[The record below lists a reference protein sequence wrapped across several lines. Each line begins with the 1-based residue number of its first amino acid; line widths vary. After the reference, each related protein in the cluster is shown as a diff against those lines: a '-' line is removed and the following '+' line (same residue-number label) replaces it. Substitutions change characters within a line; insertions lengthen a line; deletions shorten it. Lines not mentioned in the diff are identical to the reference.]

1 METKYQEQTGVFTR
15 TENGALQ
22 LRSTGNA
29 CLDLFAEIAS
39 ARNMVQESPE
49 ALEGLF
55 LEAYAEE
62 AATAVSILF
71 WSRSVRSGAG
81 ERSVFLHLLELLWA
95 LSPETVR
102 DNLSLPGE
110 LGCYRDYVQV
120 AERIPSLR
128 EEVVSIFAEGVRTK
142 NYYACKW
149 LPRRSALWA
158 AVRAS
163 LGMSNGDFR
172 RAVAAASPTVEQLL
186 AAGKPEA
193 VEYDKLPTQAL
204 NRYRALF
211 ARRDKERFFRTLA
224 EKKLNSAAGYPHE
237 LFRPWFGRLP
247 QGLTREELKC
257 IIDAQWRHLE
267 NFLPA
272 EGGSILP
279 VLDTSGSMW
288 WGSAVTPHQVAY
300 PLALY
305 CAERLCGPF
314 RNRVCSFSSQARWL
328 ELPEGDSVTDRMEAL
343 LQYNIVESTNVAD
356 VFRLLLE
363 TARRSGVGKEVMPR
377 CLLILSDMQFDAGAE
392 YDETLMDRLRLDFKY
407 AGYEFPAIVY
417 WNLNATNTGAP
428 DTIRDNVAM
437 VSGFSPRI
445 LRAVFSS
452 DYSLAARRSRQLN
465 PLEVME
471 HALAPI
477 RAVLNL
483 SRWAPL
489 PRALARSVSNRTRG
503 KSCRLPVDFLSA
515 V

>member
-1 METKYQEQTGVFTR
+1 METKEQAQVGVFTR

-22 LRSTGNA
+22 LRSTGSA

-55 LEAYAEE
+55 LEAYA
-62 AATAVSILF
+62 ADAVTAVSILF
-71 WSRSVRSGAG
+71 WCRSVRSGAG
-81 ERSVFLHLLELLWA
+81 ERSVFLHLLELLWE

-102 DNLSLPGE
+102 DNLPLLGE

-120 AERIPSLR
+120 AERIPALR
-128 EEVVSIFAEGVRTK
+128 EDVVAIYAEGVRSG

-158 AVRAS
+158 AVRAA
-163 LGMSNGDFR
+163 LGMRNGDFR

-186 AAGKPEA
+186 SAGKSEA

-204 NRYRALF
+204 NRYRTLF
-211 ARRDKERFFRTLA
+211 ARRDKERFFRTMA
-224 EKKLNSAAGYPHE
+224 EKKLNTAAGYPHE

-247 QGLTREELKC
+247 QGLSRAELKR
-257 IIDAQWRHLE
+257 IIDAQWHHLE
-267 NFLPA
+267 NFLPSA
-272 EGGSILP
+272 GGGILP

-288 WGSAVTPHQVAY
+288 WGSALTPHQVAY

-305 CAERLCGPF
+305 CAERLSGPF
-314 RNRVCSFSSQARWL
+314 RNRVCSFSSHARWL
-328 ELPEGDSVTDRMEAL
+328 ELPESDSATEKMEAL
-343 LQYNIVESTNVAD
+343 MLHEIVDSTNVAD

-363 TARRSGVGKEVMPR
+363 TARRSGARQEAMPR

-417 WNLNATNTGAP
+417 WNLNATNTGSP
-428 DTIRDNVAM
+428 DSVHDNVAM

-445 LRAVFSS
+445 LRAVFSGDVQTAS
-452 DYSLAARRSRQLN
+452 RRIRLN
-465 PLEVME
+465 PQEVME
-471 HALAPI
+471 NALAPI
-477 RAVLNL
+477 RSVLNL
-483 SRWAPL
+483 SRLAPL

-503 KSCRLPVDFLSA
+503 KSCRWPGRSLE
-515 V
+515 

>member
-1 METKYQEQTGVFTR
+1 MKRNYQQRGELFTR

-22 LRSTGNA
+22 LRSTGSA

-55 LEAYAEE
+55 LEAYAAD
-62 AATAVSILF
+62 AATTVSILF
-71 WSRSVRSGAG
+71 WSRAIRSGAG
-81 ERSVFLHLLELLWA
+81 ERDVFLHLLELLWE

-102 DNLSLPGE
+102 DNLPLLGE

-120 AERIPSLR
+120 AEWIPALR
-128 EEVVSIFAEGVRTK
+128 DDVVRIFAEGMRAK
-142 NYYACKW
+142 NYFACKW

-158 AVRAS
+158 AVRAE

-172 RAVAAASPTVEQLL
+172 RAVAAASPTVEQVLS
-186 AAGKPEA
+186 AGKPEA
-193 VEYDKLPTQAL
+193 VEYEKLPTQAL

-224 EKKLNSAAGYPHE
+224 EKKLNSSAGYPHE
-237 LFRPWFGRLP
+237 LFRPWFGRMP
-247 QGLTREELKC
+247 KGIEREELKR
-257 IIDAQWRHLE
+257 IIDAQWRSLK
-267 NFLPA
+267 NFLPE
-272 EGGSILP
+272 EGGILP

-305 CAERLCGPF
+305 CAERLSGPF
-314 RNRVCSFSSQARWL
+314 RNRVCSFGSHARWL
-328 ELPEGDSVTDRMEAL
+328 ELPETDSATEKMEAL
-343 LQYNIVESTNVAD
+343 MLHEIVDSTNVAD

-363 TARRSGVGKEVMPR
+363 TAHRSGAGQEAMPR

-417 WNLNATNTGAP
+417 WNLNAVNTGSP
-428 DTIRDNVAM
+428 DSVHDNVAL

-445 LRAVFSS
+445 LRAVFSG
-452 DYSLAARRSRQLN
+452 DYSSVTRPVQLN
-465 PLEVME
+465 PREVME
-471 HALAPI
+471 NALAPI
-477 RAVLNL
+477 RAALNL
-483 SRWAPL
+483 TRLRVL
-489 PRALARSVSNRTRG
+489 PRALARAIIKKARG
-503 KSCRLPVDFLSA
+503 TSYRLTIDC
-515 V
+515 

>member
-1 METKYQEQTGVFTR
+1 METKEQAQVGVFTR

-22 LRSTGNA
+22 LRSTGSA

-55 LEAYAEE
+55 LEAYAVD
-62 AATAVSILF
+62 AVTAVSILF
-71 WSRSVRSGAG
+71 WCRSIRSGAG
-81 ERSVFLHLLELLWA
+81 ERSVFLHLLELLWE

-102 DNLSLPGE
+102 DNLPLVGE

-120 AERIPSLR
+120 AARIPALR
-128 EEVVSIFAEGVRTK
+128 DDVVRIFAEGVRAK
-142 NYYACKW
+142 NYFACKW

-158 AVRAS
+158 AVRAE

-172 RAVAAASPTVEQLL
+172 RAVAAASPTVEQVLS
-186 AAGKPEA
+186 AGKPEA
-193 VEYDKLPTQAL
+193 VEYEKLPTQAL

-224 EKKLNSAAGYPHE
+224 EKKLNSSAGYPHE
-237 LFRPWFGRLP
+237 LFRPWFGRMP
-247 QGLTREELKC
+247 KGIEREELKR

-267 NFLPA
+267 NFLPE
-272 EGGSILP
+272 EGGILP

-305 CAERLCGPF
+305 CAERLSGPF
-314 RNRVCSFSSQARWL
+314 RNRVCSFSSHARWL
-328 ELPEGDSVTDRMEAL
+328 ELPESDSATEKMEAL
-343 LQYNIVESTNVAD
+343 MLHEIVDSTNVAD

-363 TARRSGVGKEVMPR
+363 TARRSGAGQEAMPR

-417 WNLNATNTGAP
+417 WNLNAVNTGSP
-428 DTIRDNVAM
+428 DSVHDNVAL

-445 LRAVFSS
+445 LRAVFSG
-452 DYSLAARRSRQLN
+452 DVQTASRCIRLN
-465 PLEVME
+465 PQEVME
-471 HALAPI
+471 NALAPI
-477 RAVLNL
+477 RAALNL
-483 SRWAPL
+483 TRLRVL
-489 PRALARSVSNRTRG
+489 PRACARAIVNKARG
-503 KSCRLPVDFLSA
+503 TSYRLTIDC
-515 V
+515 

>member
-1 METKYQEQTGVFTR
+1 METKEQAQVGVFTR

-22 LRSTGNA
+22 LRSTGSA

-55 LEAYAEE
+55 LEAYAAD
-62 AATAVSILF
+62 AATTVSILF
-71 WSRSVRSGAG
+71 WCRSIRSGAG
-81 ERSVFLHLLELLWA
+81 ERSVFLHLLELLWE

-102 DNLSLPGE
+102 DNLPLVGE

-120 AERIPSLR
+120 AARIPALR
-128 EEVVSIFAEGVRTK
+128 DDVVRIFAEGVRAK
-142 NYYACKW
+142 NYFACKW

-158 AVRAS
+158 AVRAE

-172 RAVAAASPTVEQLL
+172 RAVAAASPTVEQVLS
-186 AAGKPEA
+186 AGKPEA
-193 VEYDKLPTQAL
+193 VEYEKLPTQAL

-211 ARRDKERFFRTLA
+211 ARKDKERFFRVLA
-224 EKKLNSAAGYPHE
+224 EKKLNGSAGYPHE
-237 LFRPWFGRLP
+237 LFRPWFGRQP
-247 QGLTREELKC
+247 QGITREELKR
-257 IIDAQWRHLE
+257 IIDAQWRSLE

-272 EGGSILP
+272 GGSILP

-305 CAERLCGPF
+305 CAEQLSGPF
-314 RNRVCSFSSQARWL
+314 RNRVCSFSSHARWL

-343 LQYNIVESTNVAD
+343 QQYNIVENTNVAD

-363 TARRSGVGKEVMPR
+363 TAHRSGAGQEAIPR

-437 VSGFSPRI
+437 VSGYSPRI
-445 LRAVFSS
+445 LRAVFSG
-452 DYSLAARRSRQLN
+452 DYSSVTRPVQLN

-471 HALAPI
+471 NTLAPI
-477 RAVLNL
+477 QAELNL
-483 SRWAPL
+483 SRL
-489 PRALARSVSNRTRG
+489 NVFPRALARAIKNKARG
-503 KSCRLPVDFLSA
+503 TSYRFSFVI
-515 V
+515 

>member
-1 METKYQEQTGVFTR
+1 METNHQRRVGVFTR

-29 CLDLFAEIAS
+29 CLDLFAEIGS
-39 ARNMVQESPE
+39 ARNMVCEAPE

-55 LEAYAEE
+55 LEAYAHD
-62 AATAVSILF
+62 AATAVAILF

-81 ERSVFLHLLELLWA
+81 EREVFLHLLSILWE

-102 DNLSLPGE
+102 DNLELLGE
-110 LGCYRDYVQV
+110 LGCYRDYVRV
-120 AERIPSLR
+120 AERIPALR
-128 EEVVSIFAEGVRTK
+128 GEVVRIFAEGVRAN

-158 AVRAS
+158 EVRAV
-163 LGMSNGDFR
+163 LRMSNGDFR

-186 AAGKPEA
+186 AAGKPES

-224 EKKLNSAAGYPHE
+224 EKKLNTTAGFPHD
-237 LFRPWFGRLP
+237 LFRPWFSKPL
-247 QGLTREELKC
+247 QGITREEMNR
-257 IIDAQWRHLE
+257 IIDAQWRNLDNH
-267 NFLPA
+267 LPA
-272 EGGSILP
+272 DGGILP
-279 VLDTSGSMW
+279 VLDTSGSMR
-288 WGSAVTPHQVAY
+288 WGHAVTPHQVAY

-305 CAERLCGPF
+305 CAERLSGPF

-328 ELPEGDSVTDRMEAL
+328 ELPEVDSVTERMTAL
-343 LQYNIVESTNVAD
+343 LEYGIVENTNVAD
-356 VFRLLLE
+356 VFRLLLA
-363 TARRSGVGKEVMPR
+363 TARRSGAGLETMPR

-392 YDETLMDRLRLDFKY
+392 YNETLMDRLRLDFKY

-428 DTIRDNVAM
+428 DSVHDNVAM

-445 LRAVFSS
+445 LRAVFSGETAS
-452 DYSLAARRSRQLN
+452 ASRSLQLN
-465 PLEVME
+465 PLEAME
-471 HALAPI
+471 NALSPI
-477 RAVLNL
+477 RAALHL
-483 SRWAPL
+483 SRLNTL
-489 PRALARSVSNRTRG
+489 PRVLAYTITNRYRGTSYRLPARSSE
-503 KSCRLPVDFLSA
+503 
-515 V
+515 

>member
-1 METKYQEQTGVFTR
+1 METKEQAQVGVFTR

-22 LRSTGNA
+22 LRSTGSA

-55 LEAYAEE
+55 LEAYA
-62 AATAVSILF
+62 ADAVTAVSILF
-71 WSRSVRSGAG
+71 WCRSIRSGAG
-81 ERSVFLHLLELLWA
+81 ERSVFLHLLELLWE

-102 DNLSLPGE
+102 DNLPLLGA

-120 AERIPSLR
+120 AERIPTLR
-128 EEVVSIFAEGVRTK
+128 EDVVAIFAEGVRSG

-149 LPRRSALWA
+149 LPRRSELWA
-158 AVRAS
+158 AVRAA

-186 AAGKPEA
+186 AAGKSEA
-193 VEYDKLPTQAL
+193 VEYEKLPSQAL

-211 ARRDKERFFRTLA
+211 ARTDRERFFRTLL
-224 EKKLNSAAGYPHE
+224 EKKLNTGALFPHE
-237 LFRPWFGRLP
+237 IFLPWFRDGYC
-247 QGLTREELKC
+247 GVNREELSS
-257 IIDAQWRHLE
+257 IIDAQWRRLE
-267 NFLPA
+267 NFLP

-288 WGSAVTPHQVAY
+288 WGSALSPHQVAY

-305 CAERLCGPF
+305 CAERLSAPF
-314 RNRVCSFSSQARWL
+314 RNCVCSFSSQARWL
-328 ELPEGDSVTDRMEAL
+328 ELPEGGSVTDRMEAL
-343 LQYNIVESTNVAD
+343 QQYNIVESTNVAD
-356 VFRLLLE
+356 VFCLLLE
-363 TARRSGVGKEVMPR
+363 TARRSGAGQDTMPR

-392 YDETLMDRLRLDFKY
+392 YSETLLDRLRLDFKY

-417 WNLNATNTGAP
+417 WNLNATNTGSP
-428 DTIRDNVAM
+428 DSVHDNVAM

-445 LRAVFSS
+445 LRAVFSG
-452 DYSLAARRSRQLN
+452 DVQTASRCIRLK

-471 HALAPI
+471 NALAPI
-477 RAVLNL
+477 RSLLDTSHL
-483 SRWAPL
+483 SPL
-489 PRALARSVSNRTRG
+489 PRALAHAVCNVTRG
-503 KSCRLPVDFLSA
+503 LSYRT
-515 V
+515 

>member
-1 METKYQEQTGVFTR
+1 MRRNYQRRGELFTR

-22 LRSTGNA
+22 LRSTGNV
-29 CLDLFAEIAS
+29 CLDLFAEIGS
-39 ARNMVQESPE
+39 ARNMVQEATE

-55 LEAYAEE
+55 LEAYAAD
-62 AATAVSILF
+62 AATTVSILF
-71 WSRSVRSGAG
+71 WCRAIRSGAG
-81 ERSVFLHLLELLWA
+81 ERDVFLHLLELLWE
-95 LSPETVR
+95 LCPDVVR
-102 DNLSLPGE
+102 DNLPLVGE

-120 AERIPSLR
+120 AARIPALR
-128 EEVVSIFAEGVRTK
+128 DDVVRIFAEGVRAK
-142 NYYACKW
+142 NYFACKW

-158 AVRAS
+158 AVRAE

-186 AAGKPEA
+186 SAGKSEA
-193 VEYDKLPTQAL
+193 VEYEKLPTQAL

-224 EKKLNSAAGYPHE
+224 EKKLNSSAGYPHE
-237 LFRPWFGRLP
+237 LFRPWFGRMP
-247 QGLTREELKC
+247 KGIEREELKR

-267 NFLPA
+267 NFLPE
-272 EGGSILP
+272 EGGILP

-305 CAERLCGPF
+305 CAERLSGPF
-314 RNRVCSFSSQARWL
+314 RNRVCSFSSHARWL
-328 ELPEGDSVTDRMEAL
+328 ELPESDSATEKMEAL
-343 LQYNIVESTNVAD
+343 MLHEIVDSTNVAD

-363 TARRSGVGKEVMPR
+363 TAHRSGAGQEAMPR

-417 WNLNATNTGAP
+417 WNLNATNTGSADP
-428 DTIRDNVAM
+428 VHDNVAM

-445 LRAVFSS
+445 LRAVFSG
-452 DYSLAARRSRQLN
+452 DVQTASRCIRLN
-465 PLEVME
+465 PQEVME
-471 HALAPI
+471 NALAPI
-477 RAVLNL
+477 RSLLDTSHL
-483 SRWAPL
+483 SPL
-489 PRALARSVSNRTRG
+489 PRALAHAVCNVTRG
-503 KSCRLPVDFLSA
+503 LSYRT
-515 V
+515 

>member
-1 METKYQEQTGVFTR
+1 MNTNQWTA

-39 ARNMVQESPE
+39 ARNMVSEAPE
-49 ALEGLF
+49 GLEGLF
-55 LEAYAEE
+55 LEAYAAD
-62 AATAVSILF
+62 AATTVSILF
-71 WSRSVRSGAG
+71 WCRAVRSGAG
-81 ERSVFLHLLELLWA
+81 ERKVFLHLLALLWE
-95 LSPETVR
+95 LSPQTVR
-102 DNLSLPGE
+102 DNLPLLGE

-120 AERIPSLR
+120 AERFPALR

-158 AVRAS
+158 AVRAA

-211 ARRDKERFFRTLA
+211 ARKDKERFFRTLA
-224 EKKLNSAAGYPHE
+224 EKKLNTAAGYPHE
-237 LFRPWFGRLP
+237 LFRPWFGRRP
-247 QGLTREELKC
+247 QGLSHEELKR
-257 IIDAQWRHLE
+257 IIDAQWRSLE

-272 EGGSILP
+272 EDGGILP

-288 WGSAVTPHQVAY
+288 WGSEVTPHQVAY

-305 CAERLCGPF
+305 CAERLRGPF
-314 RNRVCSFSSQARWL
+314 RNRVCSFSSQAHWL
-328 ELPEGDSVTDRMEAL
+328 KLPEGDSVTDRMEAL
-343 LQYNIVESTNVAD
+343 QQLNIVGSTNVAD

-363 TARRSGVGKEVMPR
+363 TARQSGAGQEAMPR

-392 YDETLMDRLRLDFKY
+392 YNETLMDRLRLDFKY

-437 VSGFSPRI
+437 VSGYSPRI
-445 LRAVFSS
+445 LRAVFSGDCS
-452 DYSLAARRSRQLN
+452 SAARSMQLS
-465 PLEVME
+465 PMEVME
-471 HALAPI
+471 NALAPI
-477 RAVLNL
+477 RDALDFTNL
-483 SRWAPL
+483 QAL
-489 PRALARSVSNRTRG
+489 PRALARAIENKTRG
-503 KSCRLPVDFLSA
+503 TSYRSPMGNSGIQ
-515 V
+515 